1 MTALPHNCGSAF
13 VMTETST
20 RHTSSLRVYWED
32 TDAGGVVY
40 HANYLKYFER
50 ARTDWLRA
58 LGIGQERMRAETN
71 RVFVVVHTA
80 LRYAAPARLD
90 DVIEVSVA
98 LAALSGASLELAQR
112 ATRDGML
119 LAEGNIRIGC
129 VEAGTFR
136 PRRIPNAILERLA

>member
-1 MTALPHNCGSAF
+1 
-13 VMTETST
+13 MTETST

-50 ARTDWLRA
+50 ARTEWLRA

-119 LAEGNIRIGC
+119 LAEGRIRIGC

>member
-1 MTALPHNCGSAF
+1 
-13 VMTETST
+13 MTESST

-71 RVFVVVHTA
+71 RVFVVVRAA

-119 LAEGNIRIGC
+119 LAEGTIRIGC